1 MLLKATAFAAFF
13 LHCST
18 MDGVG
23 FVKARIPSKFVKDD
37 LGNECGALGYR
48 CNGNAKY
55 DCCHEG
61 LVCSPM
67 KSFPDMKTCQK
78 IESSPSYSPTFSPS
92 LSPTFSPSLSP
103 TFSPSLSPTYN
114 ATQEATKSC
123 GALGYRCNGDAKY
136 DCCNEG
142 LVCSPM
148 ESFPDMKTCQKIESS
163 PSYSPTFSPSLSP
176 TFSPSLSPTFS
187 PSLSPTYNATQEAT
201 KSCGALGYRCNGDA
215 KYDCCNEGLVCSPM
229 KSFPDMKTCQKPGE
243 GLEDFNADEELAI
256 SQRSIL

>member
-55 DCCHEG
+55 DCC
-61 LVCSPM
+61 
-67 KSFPDMKTCQK
+67 
-78 IESSPSYSPTFSPS
+78 
-92 LSPTFSPSLSP
+92 
-103 TFSPSLSPTYN
+103 
-114 ATQEATKSC
+114 
-123 GALGYRCNGDAKY
+123 
-136 DCCNEG
+136 NEG

-163 PSYSPTFSPSLSP
+163 PSYSPTFSPSLSPTFSPSLSP

-256 SQRSIL
+256 S